1 MKNKALYI
9 VVGVLTLGHLAVR
22 TLSGGAAEPTP
33 VVVSSLVP
41 GERVVSPALD
51 RLFEEFPVVSEE
63 APAGSAGEA
72 SPEACRLVVA
82 FDPSCPFCNKAA
94 AAEAETDRPGAYGE
108 TLWITYE
115 EGPRLPTFVDRLSP
129 RADHAVSAEAYE
141 ALGVQGVPAAF
152 LLASDGE
159 LRWMG
164 PYRGVE
170 TAESLASRCTRDT
183 GA

>member
-41 GERVVSPALD
+41 GERVESPALD
-51 RLFEEFPVVSEE
+51 HLLEEFPIDSDVAAAE
-63 APAGSAGEA
+63 PAGHADEA
-72 SPEACRLVVA
+72 SCRLVVA
-82 FDPSCPFCNKAA
+82 FDASCPFCNQ
-94 AAEAETDRPGAYGE
+94 AAESEAATDRPGAYGE
-108 TLWITYE
+108 TLWITHE
-115 EGPRLPTFVDRLSP
+115 AGPRLPAFVDRLSD
-129 RADHAVSAEAYE
+129 RANHAVSAEAYQ

-152 LLASDGE
+152 LLAPDGE

-170 TAESLASRCTRDT
+170 TVESLADRCAP
-183 GA
+183 GADA